1 MAELVLELSG
11 VVVGNLCVH
20 GIDLELTGE
29 GGIKDGARR
38 PELEKNSSISL
49 LGARILGILEGIWRG
64 PRGEDFGAT
73 ARPDSLHSSRD
84 SDEVVAAA
92 LRARS
97 EAPVGTM
104 AFPSLQWMK

>member
-1 MAELVLELSG
+1 M
-11 VVVGNLCVH
+11 H

-29 GGIKDGARR
+29 RRIKDGARR

-49 LGARILGILEGIWRG
+49 LEARILGIPEGIWRG
-64 PRGEDFGAT
+64 PRGEDVGAT
-73 ARPDSLHSSRD
+73 ARPDSLHRSRD

-97 EAPVGTM
+97 AAPVGTM
-104 AFPSLQWMK
+104 AFPMIRCTREGKVKR